1 MNQSEISII
10 KNFLSSIKKDKNS
23 YAFLEPV
30 DYKGLNLIDYPVIIK
45 KPMDLSTISE
55 KLEDNKYDNIEEVYE
70 DIQLIWDNCK
80 KYNLE
85 GSTVYKNA
93 QACEKFTKRFFDKHN
108 PQTKNNSNSKNNKKT
123 KSNIKEDKNNNSS
136 KQISEYKSEK
146 EEINDNKSV
155 SNNVID
161 LNENE
166 NKINENLNDELE
178 KYDKN
183 DDTIGGLTGYEKV
196 TLSNRVRKLQND
208 GLASLVR
215 LVQKEC
221 AASIKENDDNIEI
234 ILAALDRKTYEQIN
248 RLIDT
253 FLKVKESNQE
263 NIELKKNK
271 TG

>member
-55 KLEDNKYDNIEEVYE
+55 KLEDNKYENIEEVYE

-123 KSNIKEDKNNNSS
+123 KTNSKEDKNINSS
-136 KQISEYKSEK
+136 KQIPEYKSEK
-146 EEINDNKSV
+146 DEINDNKSA

-166 NKINENLNDELE
+166 NKNNENDELE

-234 ILAALDRKTYEQIN
+234 ILASLDRKTYEQIN

-253 FLKVKESNQE
+253 FLKVKETNQE

-271 TG
+271 TN

>member
-123 KSNIKEDKNNNSS
+123 KSNSKEDKNI
-136 KQISEYKSEK
+136 K
-146 EEINDNKSV
+146 
-155 SNNVID
+155 
-161 LNENE
+161 
-166 NKINENLNDELE
+166 NDELE

-234 ILAALDRKTYEQIN
+234 ILASLDRKTYEQIN

-253 FLKVKESNQE
+253 FLKVKETNQE

-271 TG
+271 TN

>member
-1 MNQSEISII
+1 MNQSEISIV
-10 KNFLSSIKKDKNS
+10 KNFLSAIKKDKNS

-30 DYKGLNLIDYPVIIK
+30 DYIGLGLRDYPVIIK
-45 KPMDLSTISE
+45 KPMDLSTISQN
-55 KLEDNKYDNIEEVYE
+55 LEDNFYENIEEVYQ

-85 GSTVYKNA
+85 GSAVYKSA
-93 QACEKFTKRFFDKHN
+93 QACERFTKKYFDKHN
-108 PQTKNNSNSKNNKKT
+108 PQNKNTNSKSNKKSNNKS
-123 KSNIKEDKNNNSS
+123 SNAKEEKNTSENN
-136 KQISEYKSEK
+136 KSEK
-146 EEINDNKSV
+146 EELNDNKSL
-155 SNNVID
+155 SNQNILD
-161 LNENE
+161 INENE
-166 NKINENLNDELE
+166 NTNKNNNLNEELE

-183 DDTIGGLTGYEKV
+183 DDTIGGLTGFEKV
-196 TLSNRVRKLQND
+196 NLSNRVRKLQND

-234 ILAALDRKTYEQIN
+234 ILASLDRKTYEQIN

-253 FLKVKESNQE
+253 FLKVKETNQE